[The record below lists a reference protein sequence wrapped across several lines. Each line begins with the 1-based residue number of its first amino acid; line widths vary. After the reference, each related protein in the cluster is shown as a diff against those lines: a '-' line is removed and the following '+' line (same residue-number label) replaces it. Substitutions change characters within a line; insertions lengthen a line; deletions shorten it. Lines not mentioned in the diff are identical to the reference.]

1 MSNLTIGDSLTLDCS
16 FTTVRGISSSV
27 NFIWTTGG
35 IEIRRVDNITAD
47 VLNDSAIYT
56 DSFEIPS
63 LSAIDNGRVYYCRVM
78 INATQPVY
86 GSNYFSVAFPGEY
99 KMFMCSIL
107 STICKLRT
115 LFFCAVVNLDFVLL
129 NFFVHTYVRT
139 YMLNF
144 QVLNI

>member
-1 MSNLTIGDSLTLDCS
+1 M
-16 FTTVRGISSSV
+16 
-27 NFIWTTGG
+27 
-35 IEIRRVDNITAD
+35 RRVDNITAD

-99 KMFMCSIL
+99 KMFMHSIL
-107 STICKLRT
+107 STIYKLRT
-115 LFFCAVVNLDFVLL
+115 LFF
-129 NFFVHTYVRT
+129 
-139 YMLNF
+139 MLWS
-144 QVLNI
+144 I